1 MSKRRDIEGHIRS
14 LEEISDIMGA
24 MKNLAVLETQKLGR
38 LLSAQERVV
47 STMRAAGTDLLAFH
61 PEALPPNEK
70 TRCLYVAIG
79 SERGL
84 CGDYNDQVLS
94 AIQERLQGETDT
106 APVLLTVGGKLA
118 ARLAEHGYATAS
130 IEGPSVAE
138 EVQRVIVQV
147 MDRVQ
152 ELQAREAPGLPLTM
166 TVISHLVETREVA
179 AQPLR
184 AFEDASGPI
193 RRFAAPP
200 LVNMPPRLVLRELI
214 ELFLFSLLHKIFY
227 GALLAENRARVS
239 HLEGAI
245 QHLEKEASELE
256 RKRNGL
262 RQEEITQEIEL
273 LMLSVERLR
282 GR

>member
-1 MSKRRDIEGHIRS
+1 MYPRLFVHEHWSILS
-14 LEEISDIMGA
+14 LAANYAGGDGNDELIGGA
-24 MKNLAVLETQKLGR
+24 GA
-38 LLSAQERVV
+38 
-47 STMRAAGTDLLAFH
+47 DLLAFH
-61 PEALPPNEK
+61 PEALPPNEE
-70 TRCLYVAIG
+70 TRSLYVAIG

-94 AIQERLQGETDT
+94 AIQERLQGETNK
-106 APVLLTVGGKLA
+106 APVLLSVGGKLA
-118 ARLAEHGYATAS
+118 VRLAEHGYVTAS

-152 ELQAREAPGLPLTM
+152 ELQTGEAPGLPLTM
-166 TVISHLVETREVA
+166 TVISHLVETREVV

-184 AFEDASGPI
+184 AFEDAPRPI
-193 RRFAAPP
+193 RRFTDPP
-200 LVNMPPRLVLRELI
+200 LLNLPSRLVLRQLI

-262 RQEEITQEIEL
+262 RPV
-273 LMLSVERLR
+273 SPDSGRRDPPRPERRRAAAL
-282 GR
+282 

>member
-14 LEEISDIMGA
+14 LQEISDIMGA
-24 MKNLAVLETQKLGR
+24 MKNLAVLETQKLSR

-47 STMRAAGTDLLAFH
+47 STMRTAGIDLVTFY
-61 PEALPPNEK
+61 PEAVPHNEK
-70 TRCLYVAIG
+70 TRSLYLVIG

-84 CGDYNDQVLS
+84 CGDYNDKVLS
-94 AIQERLQGETDT
+94 AIQERLQGETDK
-106 APVLLTVGGKLA
+106 APVVLTVGQKLA
-118 ARLAEHGYATAS
+118 ARLAEHRYVTAA

-138 EVQRVIVQV
+138 EVQSVLIQV

-152 ELQAREAPGLPLTM
+152 EFQAREASSVPLAI
-166 TVISHLVETREVA
+166 TVLSHVPETGGVDV
-179 AQPLR
+179 QLLR
-184 AFEDASGPI
+184 PFEDRPGRAPEFSD
-193 RRFAAPP
+193 PP
-200 LVNMPPRLVLRELI
+200 LLNMSPRLVLGELI
-214 ELFLFSLLHKIFY
+214 ELCLFSLLHKMFY
-227 GALLAENRARVS
+227 GALLAENRARIA

-245 QHLEKEASELE
+245 QHLEREGSELE
-256 RKRNGL
+256 RKRNGI